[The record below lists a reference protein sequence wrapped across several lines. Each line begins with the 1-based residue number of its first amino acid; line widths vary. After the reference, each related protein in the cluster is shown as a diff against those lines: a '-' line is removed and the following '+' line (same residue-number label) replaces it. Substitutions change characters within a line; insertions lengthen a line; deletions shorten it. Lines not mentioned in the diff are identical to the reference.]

1 MKKSVTT
8 ASLVTSIRKSWGN
21 VNPVQRA
28 FKSKKA
34 YNRRDKSWKNED

>member
-1 MKKSVTT
+1 MKKTT
-8 ASLVTSIRKSWGN
+8 NQDILASIRRSWGN